1 MRTITKQSMKRL
13 IAQRDEAKLLGLEK
27 VASQL
32 TDQIAI
38 NNTREASEGYVYNY
52 SDLKKEVEDSL
63 WDAAIR
69 AQDFYGKIADA
80 REIQDVIEKQ
90 AQDFINSIK
99 NKTGSVIGAYESSLP
114 GESDEVL
121 EVREDE

>member
-38 NNTREASEGYVYNY
+38 NNTRESSEGYVYDY
-52 SDLKKEVEDSL
+52 SELKKEVENSL

-69 AQDFYGKIADA
+69 AQDFYGKMADA
-80 REIQDVIEKQ
+80 REIQELIEKQ

-99 NKTGSVIGAYESSLP
+99 NKTGSIVGVYESSLP
-114 GESDEVL
+114 GESDTVI